1 MENGES
7 EKETNEPLNTGKE
20 GEKESK
26 KEFESHPRSM
36 KFAPRG
42 RMLFKERTGQ
52 GNSKNNSNEG
62 IASISPKAV
71 ERGRMEFP
79 TPPPKSPE
87 KDANPLEKTASTQ
100 TNTSNQKAPKE
111 QWRVSRG
118 RMEFKKRTGQGSRTN
133 NKCSIS

>member
-71 ERGRMEFP
+71 RGRVEFP
-79 TPPPKSPE
+79 TSPPKSPE

-111 QWRVSRG
+111 Q
-118 RMEFKKRTGQGSRTN
+118 
-133 NKCSIS
+133 